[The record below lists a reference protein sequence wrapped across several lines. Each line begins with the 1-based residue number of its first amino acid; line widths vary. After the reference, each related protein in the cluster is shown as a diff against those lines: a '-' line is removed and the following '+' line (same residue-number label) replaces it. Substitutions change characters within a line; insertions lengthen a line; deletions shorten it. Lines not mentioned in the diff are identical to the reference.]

1 MATNG
6 FSSLK
11 RSVAYSAILCGA
23 LAGCASTDQQAS
35 KAELSPA
42 QANMTHPAT
51 ATAAAGVTTTTPGAA
66 ATTAV
71 ASASTVSAPNEA
83 ATALPK
89 SPRVQTAISQSPH
102 GNAPLVAAVQTP
114 KIEPGQVEPGQIS
127 AAQDRMAQTQ
137 TAQPASQSSQAQVAI
152 AAVTGATTANT
163 SASAAY
169 APSGEPP
176 LPSMVAIPTPNPSR
190 PGDLAMLPATGPT
203 ADAAYAPIPLTPEM
217 VAIQSVV
224 PMPRPGD
231 APGVEATMVAS
242 AAAPAQLAALSYADS
257 RPQYDYNFDTTGPVV
272 IPAVLS
278 ERDNNDDS
286 SVPPAEKS
294 YISQLIQKYAKL
306 YQVPEA
312 LIHRVVHRESRYDP
326 KAYNNAG
333 YFGLMQIKYNT
344 AKSMGYGGPASG
356 LFDAETNIKYAA
368 KYLSGA
374 WKVADNKQDDAVRLY
389 ARGYYY
395 DAKNKGMMDIA
406 TGNY

>member
-1 MATNG
+1 MAMNG

-11 RSVAYSAILCGA
+11 RSFAYSAILCGA
-23 LAGCASTDQQAS
+23 LAGCASTDQHAS

-42 QANMTHPAT
+42 QANVPHPAT
-51 ATAAAGVTTTTPGAA
+51 ASTPAGVASTSGAAA
-66 ATTAV
+66 ATTV
-71 ASASTVSAPNEA
+71 ASVGSPQNDP

-89 SPRVQTAISQSPH
+89 SGRVQTTTAINQSPH
-102 GNAPLVAAVQTP
+102 GSAPITTVETA
-114 KIEPGQVEPGQIS
+114 KIEPGQIN
-127 AAQDRMAQTQ
+127 AAQDRLAQTQ
-137 TAQPASQSSQAQVAI
+137 SGPSAPQSGQAQVAI
-152 AAVTGATTANT
+152 AAATGATTTST

-169 APSGEPP
+169 APSDQPP
-176 LPSMVAIPTPNPSR
+176 IPTMVAIPTPNPAR
-190 PGDLAMLPATGPT
+190 PGDMALQPVGGSAVDT
-203 ADAAYAPIPLTPEM
+203 AYAPIPLTPEM

-224 PMPRPGD
+224 PIPRPGE
-231 APGVEATMVAS
+231 APGAEATMVAS
-242 AAAPAQLAALSYADS
+242 ATPSTQLPGLSYADA
-257 RPQYDYNFDTTGPVV
+257 RPHYDYNFDTTGPTV
-272 IPAVLS
+272 IPAVLTEGS
-278 ERDNNDDS
+278 EYDS
-286 SVPPAEKS
+286 NVPPAEKS
-294 YISQLIQKYAKL
+294 YITQLIQKYAKL
-306 YQVPEA
+306 YQVPAA

-344 AKSMGYGGPASG
+344 AKSMGYQGPASG

-374 WKVADNKQDDAVRLY
+374 WKVADNKQDDAVHLY

>member
-42 QANMTHPAT
+42 QANMPHPAT
-51 ATAAAGVTTTTPGAA
+51 ATAAAGVATTTPDAA

-71 ASASTVSAPNEA
+71 ASAGTAPASNEA
-83 ATALPK
+83 ATALSK

-102 GNAPLVAAVQTP
+102 GNAPLVATVQTP
-114 KIEPGQVEPGQIS
+114 KVEPSQIS

-137 TAQPASQSSQAQVAI
+137 TAQPASQSRQAQVAI
-152 AAVTGATTANT
+152 SAITGATTTNT

-169 APSGEPP
+169 APSDEPP
-176 LPSMVAIPTPNPSR
+176 TPSMVAIPTPNPSR
-190 PGDLAMLPATGPT
+190 PGDLAMLQPVTGS
-203 ADAAYAPIPLTPEM
+203 AVDAAYAPIPLTPEM

-242 AAAPAQLAALSYADS
+242 AAPPSQLAALSYADS

-278 ERDNNDDS
+278 ERDNDDS
-286 SVPPAEKS
+286 SVPPAQKN

>member
-1 MATNG
+1 MVTNG

-23 LAGCASTDQQAS
+23 LAGCASTDQHTS

-42 QANMTHPAT
+42 QTNVPHPAT
-51 ATAAAGVTTTTPGAA
+51 TGAPAGVASTSGVAT
-66 ATTAV
+66 TTAV
-71 ASASTVSAPNEA
+71 ASVGSTANDAS
-83 ATALPK
+83 LQK
-89 SPRVQTAISQSPH
+89 SGRIQTAINQSPH
-102 GNAPLVAAVQTP
+102 GSAPVETTQTA
-114 KIEPGQVEPGQIS
+114 KIESGQIN
-127 AAQDRMAQTQ
+127 AAQDRLGQTPV
-137 TAQPASQSSQAQVAI
+137 QPAAQSSQAQVAF
-152 AAVTGATTANT
+152 AAVTGTQTANT

-169 APSGEPP
+169 ASPDQPP
-176 LPSMVAIPTPNPSR
+176 VPTMVAIPTPNPAR
-190 PGDLAMLPATGPT
+190 PGDMALQAVASPSV
-203 ADAAYAPIPLTPEM
+203 DAAYAPIPLTPEM
-217 VAIQSVV
+217 VAIQSVI
-224 PMPRPGD
+224 PIPRPGE
-231 APGVEATMVAS
+231 ASGMEATMVAS
-242 AAAPAQLAALSYADS
+242 ATPPAQLAALSYADS
-257 RPQYDYNFDTTGPVV
+257 RPHYDFNFDTTGPVV

-278 ERDNNDDS
+278 ERDDS
-286 SVPPAEKS
+286 RVPPEEKS
-294 YISQLIQKYAKL
+294 YITQLIQKYAKL

>member
-1 MATNG
+1 MAMNG

-11 RSVAYSAILCGA
+11 RSFAYSAILCGA
-23 LAGCASTDQQAS
+23 LAGCANTDQQAS

-42 QANMTHPAT
+42 VANVPRPAT
-51 ATAAAGVTTTTPGAA
+51 AGSTTIAAP
-66 ATTAV
+66 TTAV
-71 ASASTVSAPNEA
+71 AGATTGTATVAP
-83 ATALPK
+83 TAVISK
-89 SPRVQTAISQSPH
+89 SPRVQTAISQSPRAS
-102 GNAPLVAAVQTP
+102 APLVATVQPQKSETP
-114 KIEPGQVEPGQIS
+114 SVDAGQIS
-127 AAQDRMAQTQ
+127 AAQDRMAQTPA
-137 TAQPASQSSQAQVAI
+137 AQSPARSSQAQVAI
-152 AAVTGATTANT
+152 AAVTGAPAANT

-169 APSGEPP
+169 AASDEPA
-176 LPSMVAIPTPNPSR
+176 LPSMIAIPTPNPSR
-190 PGDLAMLPATGPT
+190 PGDAAMQPAVGAAVDT
-203 ADAAYAPIPLTPEM
+203 ANAPIPLTPEM
-217 VAIQSVV
+217 VAIQSVI
-224 PMPRPGD
+224 PIPRPAD
-231 APGVEATMVAS
+231 APGAEATMVAS
-242 AAAPAQLAALSYADS
+242 VAPPSQVAALSYADA
-257 RPQYDYNFDTTGPVV
+257 RPHYDYNFDTTGPAVV
-272 IPAVLS
+272 PAVLS
-278 ERDNNDDS
+278 QRDDNDDS

-294 YISQLIQKYAKL
+294 YISQLIEKYAKL